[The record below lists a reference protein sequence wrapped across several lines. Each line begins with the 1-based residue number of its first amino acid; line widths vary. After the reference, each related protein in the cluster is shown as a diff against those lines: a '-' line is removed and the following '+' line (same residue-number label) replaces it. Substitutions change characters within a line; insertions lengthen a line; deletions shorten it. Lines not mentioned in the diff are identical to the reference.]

1 MKRLMTGLGLVV
13 MMVARADAQDERHLK
28 QAFEGKRITLLIEMP
43 ASQEGID
50 IIPGSRRPL
59 DFEKYSG
66 RLKKHGTAIRE
77 GERAMITKIRVKDDL
92 IEVQLGGGGYGTFGD
107 VFGSIVNNNGADSGA
122 AQQMRISNERTQRA
136 ASGSRFNLRFPNG
149 ITPEDLTPDAIVDA
163 LADYA
168 SFPAAAVASRRQLQE
183 SAEPDPADTRTARP
197 DPAPARSESAMQLR
211 KGMLEE
217 DVESVAGK
225 PIGESTAGPMT
236 TKKYRWRDGVLEA
249 DYVNGVMV
257 GYRIASGD

>member
-1 MKRLMTGLGLVV
+1 MKWLMTGLSLAA
-13 MMVARADAQDERHLK
+13 MIVARLDAQDERHLK

-43 ASQEGID
+43 ASQEGVD
-50 IIPGSRRPL
+50 IVPGSRRPL

-77 GERAMITKIRVKDDL
+77 GERAMITKIRVKDNL

-107 VFGSIVNNNGADSGA
+107 VFSSIASNNGADSGA

-149 ITPEDLTPDAIVDA
+149 TTPDDLTADAIVEA

-168 SFPAAAVASRRQLQE
+168 EFPAVAVAGRRSMREPAVSQP
-183 SAEPDPADTRTARP
+183 AEVPGSQVERGVRNEEAA
-197 DPAPARSESAMQLR
+197 QLR

-217 DVESVAGK
+217 DVEAVAGK
-225 PIGESTAGPMT
+225 PIGETTAGPMT
-236 TKKYRWRDGVLEA
+236 TKKYRWREGVLEA